1 MERYGE
7 QPQLHG
13 SDVVA
18 CVSDEVADELVRLG
32 VGRERVLVSP
42 MAVDATRFTPTVSGA
57 GTRAALGL
65 TDAFVV
71 GWTGSFRRFHG
82 LELVVEGF
90 ATLRRRVAD
99 ARLLLAGTGAE
110 LDTVRRLADRLGIA
124 DSVVLPGAIA
134 HADMPALIAA
144 MDVAV
149 VSARSDAGFHYSPLK
164 LREYMAC
171 GVAVVAPRLGEIPRT
186 VHDGHDAR
194 LHDPG
199 DTGAFAEELLR
210 LHDDPALRARL
221 GKAGRELVLATATWD
236 VRVSELLACPAF
248 VAALRS

>member
-1 MERYGE
+1 
-7 QPQLHG
+7 
-13 SDVVA
+13 
-18 CVSDEVADELVRLG
+18 
-32 VGRERVLVSP
+32 

-71 GWTGSFRRFHG
+71 GWIGSFRGFHG
-82 LELVVEGF
+82 LESVVEGF
-90 ATLRRRVAD
+90 AGLRRSVAE

-110 LDTVRRLADRLGIA
+110 LDAVRALAGRLGIA
-124 DSVVLPGAIA
+124 DSVVLPGAVA
-134 HADMPALIAA
+134 HDDMPALIAA

-149 VSARSDAGFHYSPLK
+149 VSARADAGFHYSPLK

-186 VHDGHDAR
+186 VHDGQDAL
-194 LHDPG
+194 LHAPG
-199 DTGAFAEELLR
+199 DADALAEQLLR
-210 LHDDPALRARL
+210 LHDDPVLRGQLATR
-221 GKAGRELVLATATWD
+221 GRELVLATATWD

-248 VAALRS
+248 AAVGS